1 MGRSTQRG
9 QPELVFDFYNDEW
22 DDLEDGEGAG
32 LLGGWGND
40 DLDRLL
46 AGSGGGVDGGRRQ
59 GGVMGYGARGG
70 RRKSVGALGK
80 GGEGDPT
87 IVPNS
92 SMFGFLEHLPWKI
105 GGRGVR
111 YRPSAADLQ
120 DRPQRKAVVEAEPL
134 IEGSDE
140 EEAIRRH
147 QRKRSD
153 TQGSKSTNNS
163 LSSRGDLFPSE
174 DEDDAVPLD
183 DEFAM
188 VLERRNTGTQSD
200 EAGSGRTRG
209 KRVSGSRASTKTASS
224 RETKRTRSRERRSS
238 VSSGK
243 GASMDTTIY
252 NGLPSM
258 EDLERE
264 EQRVRLEEEQ
274 ENEKKRQEA
283 HRLAVKR
290 GLVTNEEGDDAE
302 EVASELPAVAKIPPS
317 GESTNSSQEQDLPPI
332 SLRIA
337 SSTDSRQADDAET
350 NE

>member
-32 LLGGWGND
+32 LLRGWGND

-46 AGSGGGVDGGRRQ
+46 AGSGGGGDGGRRP

-80 GGEGDPT
+80 GGEADPT

-92 SMFGFLEHLPWKI
+92 SMFGFLERLPWKI

-140 EEAIRRH
+140 EEAVRRH

-209 KRVSGSRASTKTASS
+209 KEVAGSRASTKTASS
-224 RETKRTRSRERRSS
+224 RGTKKTQSRESRSS
-238 VSSGK
+238 MSSGK
-243 GASMDTTIY
+243 GTGMDTAVY
-252 NGLPSM
+252 NGLPTM

-283 HRLAVKR
+283 HRLAVER
-290 GLVTNEEGDDAE
+290 GLATNEEGCAAE
-302 EVASELPAVAKIPPS
+302 GVAGELPAVARIPQS
-317 GESTNSSQEQDLPPI
+317 SESTESSQEQNPRPI
-332 SLRIA
+332 SPRIA
-337 SSTDSRQADDAET
+337 SSADFRQTNDAET